1 MEVLLEVEVL
11 AEEEVLEEEEVLV
24 EDMVEDVVLVL
35 APPAPCS

>member
-35 APPAPCS
+35 APPARCS

>member
-35 APPAPCS
+35 APPALCS